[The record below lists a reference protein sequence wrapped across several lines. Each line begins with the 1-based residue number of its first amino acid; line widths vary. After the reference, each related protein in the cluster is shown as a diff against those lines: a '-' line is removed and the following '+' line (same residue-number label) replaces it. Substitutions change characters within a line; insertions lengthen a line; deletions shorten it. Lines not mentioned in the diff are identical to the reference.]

1 MPTSSN
7 LEVGYGYAVR
17 NCAHR
22 FECVDIGDP

>member
-17 NCAHR
+17 NCAHH
-22 FECVDIGDP
+22 FEGLGIGDP